1 MTSMIENF
9 QLNNF
14 YRSLSSDLKTIQVT
28 DEEGGN
34 QEQIFTQTAVD
45 LLAEAGET
53 ENVRVAYDEKA
64 LGTKNQHKINAYSI
78 SDNYETLDLFISV
91 FKGSDEPVRVAK
103 DEIDTAGKRIIN
115 FFKKAIGKS
124 YVHDI
129 DESSQIF
136 DFAHTLNRS
145 YELKE
150 NLVRI
155 NAFILTDGLYQGALP
170 ENTSI
175 GNLPIFYRIVDLNY
189 LYNISEKSHVPVEI
203 DFEKAGYDIPC
214 LIAPSENSQY
224 QSYLAIIPGKLLANI
239 YEEFG
244 ARLLEQNVRSFL
256 QFTGKINKGIRNT
269 IISEPHMFLAFNN
282 GIAAT
287 AEDLTFEKSKSGKG
301 YLLKSI
307 KDFQIVNGGQTTA
320 SIFHTL
326 KKDKADISGI
336 FVQLKLSIVKD
347 KNNFSQIVSR
357 ISEYA
362 NTQNKVS
369 FSDLTANNPKYIEL
383 EKISRLIFAPHVA
396 GNIGQT
402 RWFFERARGQYKNER
417 AREGRT
423 KAKLKAFDSQNPRK
437 QLFTKED
444 LAKYVNSHSEVT
456 KSNKILIGPHL
467 VVRGSQKNHKAF
479 VDYNLPSE
487 IDNIYFED
495 IVAKSILFRSAE
507 RIYGVKPNAIGDL
520 RFITVPYTLSYL
532 VYSLKIPINL
542 YKIWKEQT
550 ISEGMEFLLREL
562 MIKVEEF
569 IKNYSP
575 ASLYGES
582 AKKEECWN
590 ALKNSKIGYDLAQ
603 IENDLVDPKNPI
615 VRRKM
620 NKEQID
626 FIESEYQFDK
636 IKSITPEKWKVILA
650 WGKESEN
657 LSLVQSDRIHNYLQ
671 KLLTKTS
678 INQEDG
684 FNLIEIIEIVAKKA
698 PEILVE
704 LEPESPIKTDEEILI
719 EKAGKMVTW
728 IRDNKHPMESD
739 HFTFLKKITKG
750 EITYSIENKATLSAL
765 INYLVQ
771 FGYVDE

>member
-1 MTSMIENF
+1 MKEMSENF
-9 QLNNF
+9 ELHNF
-14 YRSLSSDLKTIQVT
+14 YRSLSSDLKAIQVT

-115 FFKKAIGKS
+115 FFKKAIEKN
-124 YVHDI
+124 YAHDI

-145 YELKE
+145 HELKE

-155 NAFILTDGLYQGALP
+155 NAIILTDGLYQGALP

-175 GNLPIFYRIVDLNY
+175 GDFPIFYRIVDLNY

-203 DFEKAGYDIPC
+203 NFEKAGYEVPC
-214 LIAPSENSQY
+214 LIAPSDNDQY

-256 QFTGKINKGIRNT
+256 QFTGKINKGIRGT
-269 IISEPHMFLAFNN
+269 ILDEPHMFLAFNN

-287 AEDLTFEKSKSGKG
+287 AEELTIEKSKSGHG
-301 YLLKSI
+301 YVLKNI

-320 SIFHTL
+320 SIFHTS

-369 FSDLTANNPKYIEL
+369 FSDLTANNPAYIEL
-383 EKISRLIFAPHVA
+383 EKLSRLVFAPHVA

-417 AREGRT
+417 VREGRT
-423 KAKLKAFDSQNPRK
+423 KAKQKAFDSQNPRK

-444 LAKYVNSHSEVT
+444 LAKYVNSYSEVI
-456 KSNKILIGPHL
+456 KSNKILVGPHL

-479 VDYNLPSE
+479 VDYSLPSE

-520 RFITVPYTLSYL
+520 RFITVPYTISYL
-532 VYSLKIPINL
+532 VYSLKTPINL
-542 YKIWKEQT
+542 YKIWKDQT
-550 ISEGMEFLLREL
+550 ISEGMEALLREL
-562 MIKVEEF
+562 MIKVEDY
-569 IKNYSP
+569 IKSYSP
-575 ASLYGES
+575 GSLYGES

-590 ALKNSKIGYDLAQ
+590 ALKNSKIGYDIAK
-603 IENDLVDPKNPI
+603 IENDLVDTKNPVI
-615 VRRKM
+615 RRKM

-636 IKSITPEKWKVILA
+636 IKAIAPEKWKIIMT
-650 WGKESEN
+650 WGKETEN
-657 LSLVQSDRIHNYLQ
+657 LSLVQTDRIHNYFQ
-671 KLLTKTS
+671 KLLSKTS
-678 INQEDG
+678 INQEEG
-684 FNLIEIIEIVAKKA
+684 FSLIEIIEIVIKKA
-698 PEILVE
+698 PELLME
-704 LEPESPIKTDEEILI
+704 LESEGVTKTDEEVFI
-719 EKAGKMVTW
+719 EKANKMVTW
-728 IRDNKHPMESD
+728 IKENKHPMKSE
-739 HFTFLKKITKG
+739 HYTFLKKITKG
-750 EITYSIENKATLSAL
+750 EVKYSIENKATLKAL
-765 INYLVQ
+765 LNYLTQ
-771 FGYVDE
+771 YEFIDD

>member
-1 MTSMIENF
+1 MSENF
-9 QLNNF
+9 ELANF
-14 YRSLSSDLKTIQVT
+14 YQSLSSDLKTIQVT

-34 QEQIFTQTAVD
+34 LEQIFTQTAVD

-64 LGTKNQHKINAYSI
+64 LGTRNQHKINAYSI

-91 FKGSDEPVRVAK
+91 FKGSDGPVRVAK
-103 DEIDTAGKRIIN
+103 DEIDTAAKRIIN
-115 FFKKAIGKS
+115 FFKKAIEKN
-124 YVHDI
+124 YVHEI
-129 DESSQIF
+129 DESTQIF

-145 YELKE
+145 KELKE

-155 NAFILTDGLYQGALP
+155 NVIILTDGLYQGAQP
-170 ENTSI
+170 ENISI
-175 GNLPIFYRIVDLNY
+175 GKFPIFFRIVDLNY

-203 DFEKAGYDIPC
+203 DFEKAGYDVPC
-214 LIAPSENSQY
+214 LIAPSDNNQY

-269 IISEPHMFLAFNN
+269 ILDEPHMFLAFNN

-287 AEDLTFEKSKSGKG
+287 AEELTIEKSKSGQG
-301 YLLKSI
+301 YLLKNI

-320 SIFHTL
+320 SIFHTA

-369 FSDLTANNPKYIEL
+369 FSDLTANNPAYIEL
-383 EKISRLIFAPHVA
+383 EKLSRLIFAPHVA

-444 LAKYVNSHSEVT
+444 LAKYVNSYSEVI
-456 KSNKILIGPHL
+456 KSNKILVGPHL

-479 VDYNLPSE
+479 VDYSLPSE

-520 RFITVPYTLSYL
+520 RFITVPYTISYL
-532 VYSLKIPINL
+532 TYSLKIPINL
-542 YKIWKEQT
+542 YKIWKEQA
-550 ISEGMEFLLREL
+550 ISGGMEILLREL
-562 MIKVEEF
+562 MIKIEDY
-569 IKNYSP
+569 IKNYSSG
-575 ASLYGES
+575 SLYGET

-590 ALKNSKIGYDLAQ
+590 ALKNSKIGYDIAQ
-603 IENDLVDPKNPI
+603 IENDLIDLPNPI
-615 VRRKM
+615 ARRKM
-620 NKEQID
+620 NKDQID

-636 IKSITPEKWKVILA
+636 IKAITSETWQTIMT
-650 WGKESEN
+650 WGKDTEN
-657 LSLVQSDRIHNYLQ
+657 LSLIQTDRIHNYLQ
-671 KLLTKTS
+671 KLLSKTS
-678 INQEDG
+678 ISQEEG
-684 FNLIEIIEIVAKKA
+684 FSLIEIIEVVAKKA
-698 PEILVE
+698 PELLQE
-704 LEPESPIKTDEEILI
+704 LESESTPKTDEEIFI
-719 EKAGKMVTW
+719 EKANKMVMW
-728 IRDNKHPMESD
+728 IKENKHPMKPE

-750 EITYSIENKATLSAL
+750 EISYSIEDKATLSAL
-765 INYLVQ
+765 ANYLKQ
-771 FGYVDE
+771 YGYPDD